1 MPTIS
6 SFYGILIRMYFND
19 HEPAHFHVQYAEF
32 KATVH
37 IQSMSVATGELPRR
51 AQELVLDWAELH
63 RDALLQNWE
72 RCQTKL
78 APQAIPPL
86 K

>member
-37 IQSMSVATGELPRR
+37 IQSLTVATGELPRR
-51 AQELVLDWAELH
+51 AEELVLDWAELH
-63 RDALLQNWE
+63 AMPCFKIGKDAKANWHPKPF
-72 RCQTKL
+72 R
-78 APQAIPPL
+78 P
-86 K
+86 

>member
-32 KATVH
+32 KATVQ
-37 IQSMSVATGELPRR
+37 IQTLSIASGELPRR
-51 AQELVLDWAELH
+51 AEELVLDWAELH
-63 RDALLQNWE
+63 LEELKQNWA
-72 RCQTKL
+72 RCQSKL
-78 APQAIPPL
+78 PPKAIPPL